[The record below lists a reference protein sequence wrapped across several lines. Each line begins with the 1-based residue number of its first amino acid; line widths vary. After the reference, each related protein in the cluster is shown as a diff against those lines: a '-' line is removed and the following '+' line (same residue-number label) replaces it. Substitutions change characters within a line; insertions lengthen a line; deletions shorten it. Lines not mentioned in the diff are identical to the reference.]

1 MQFLKRPDSPLSS
14 SSQYP
19 YSEGDKLESKNT
31 YFYTA
36 YSGKPFL
43 DAWKSD
49 RSKAIAGME
58 SALVIPASEPV
69 PENDFSGYGV
79 LERILKQ
86 IESSEESRT
95 LLLLIKRFEVT
106 KRIYLR
112 YKPDLRPVDSSEFR
126 DLSLY
131 LRWAEILGLAY
142 EKFGHLFYLNAFIKV
157 LDTLISVK
165 EDILTEGHGRFAR
178 CIMLEVEV
186 VENLMNKVTR

>member
-1 MQFLKRPDSPLSS
+1 M
-14 SSQYP
+14 
-19 YSEGDKLESKNT
+19 
-31 YFYTA
+31 
-36 YSGKPFL
+36 
-43 DAWKSD
+43 
-49 RSKAIAGME
+49 
-58 SALVIPASEPV
+58 IPAPEPV
-69 PENDFSGYGV
+69 QENDFSGYGV
-79 LERILKQ
+79 LERILKE
-86 IESSEESRT
+86 IESPEESRM
-95 LLLLIKRFEVT
+95 LLLLLKRFEVT

-157 LDTLISVK
+157 LDTLVSVK
-165 EDILTEGHGRFAR
+165 DDILAEGHGRFAR

>member
-1 MQFLKRPDSPLSS
+1 M
-14 SSQYP
+14 
-19 YSEGDKLESKNT
+19 SKNT

-49 RSKAIAGME
+49 RSKAIAGIE
-58 SALVIPASEPV
+58 PDLVIPSSEPV
-69 PENDFSGYGV
+69 SENDFSGYGV

-86 IESSEESRT
+86 VESSEESRM
-95 LLLLIKRFEVT
+95 LLLLLKRFEVT
-106 KRIYLR
+106 KRIYLH
-112 YKPDLRPVDSSEFR
+112 YKPDLRPFDSNEFR

-165 EDILTEGHGRFAR
+165 EDILAEGHGRFAR

-186 VENLMNKVTR
+186 VENLMNKVIR

>member
-1 MQFLKRPDSPLSS
+1 M
-14 SSQYP
+14 
-19 YSEGDKLESKNT
+19 ENKNT

-36 YSGKPFL
+36 YSGESFL
-43 DAWKSD
+43 VAWKSD
-49 RSKAIAGME
+49 RKKAISGME
-58 SALVIPASEPV
+58 PASAIPASEPV

>member
-1 MQFLKRPDSPLSS
+1 LRSPI
-14 SSQYP
+14 QYP
-19 YSEGDKLESKNT
+19 YSEGNKLENKNT
-31 YFYTA
+31 YFYTS

-58 SALVIPASEPV
+58 SALVIPAPEPV
-69 PENDFSGYGV
+69 AENDFSGYGV

-86 IESSEESRT
+86 IESSEESRM

-157 LDTLISVK
+157 LDTLISVR
-165 EDILTEGHGRFAR
+165 EDILAEGHGRFAR
-178 CIMLEVEV
+178 CIMLEVKV
-186 VENLMNKVTR
+186 VENLMNKVTQ

>member
-1 MQFLKRPDSPLSS
+1 MSS
-14 SSQYP
+14 STEYP

-31 YFYTA
+31 YFYTT

-43 DAWKSD
+43 DGWKSN
-49 RSKAIAGME
+49 RSKAIAGIE
-58 SALVIPASEPV
+58 AAFVIPKPEPV
-69 PENDFSGYGV
+69 SENDFSGYGV

-86 IESSEESRT
+86 IESPEESQM

-106 KRIYLR
+106 KRIYFR

-131 LRWAEILGLAY
+131 LRFAEILGLAY

-165 EDILTEGHGRFAR
+165 EDILAEGEGRFAR
-178 CIMLEVEV
+178 CIMQEVKV
-186 VENLMNKVTR
+186 VEKLMKKVM

>member
-1 MQFLKRPDSPLSS
+1 MSS
-14 SSQYP
+14 STQYP
-19 YSEGDKLESKNT
+19 YSVGDKLESKNT
-31 YFYTA
+31 YFYTT

-49 RSKAIAGME
+49 RSKAIAGIE
-58 SALVIPASEPV
+58 PAIVIPAPEPV

-86 IESSEESRT
+86 IESSEESRM
-95 LLLLIKRFEVT
+95 LLLLLKRFEVT

-142 EKFGHLFYLNAFIKV
+142 EKFGRLFYLNAFIKV

-165 EDILTEGHGRFAR
+165 EDILAEGHVRFAR
-178 CIMLEVEV
+178 CVILEVEV
-186 VENLMNKVTR
+186 VENLMNKVIR